1 MNNRSTVLYVN
12 DNSRPRRVLVG
23 ILEDRGFEIETAEG
37 ALEALELLRDKSFA
51 LILLDYEMPEMSGA
65 QLAQEVRGVDPALPI
80 ILISGLGFLS
90 AGELVYVDAHLG
102 HGSTVEDLTDMMCAL
117 LERGSPAAASTNSQQ
132 KVSGWSSTAD

>member
-12 DNSRPRRVLVG
+12 DNSRTRRVLVG
-23 ILEDRGFEIETAEG
+23 ILEDRGFEIQTAEA

-80 ILISGLGFLS
+80 ILISGLGFLP

-102 HGSTVEDLTDMMCAL
+102 HGSTVDDLTDMMCAL
-117 LERGSPAAASTNSQQ
+117 LERGSPAAPSTNSRQ